1 MNNNNYYYYNNN
13 TVCMERTG
21 NTLMMNDKQKN
32 HDTAVRRFQLLIYF
46 YQSLYLC
53 KCTILTLSQYRFTF
67 KLNFLEITTEQS

>member
-1 MNNNNYYYYNNN
+1 MNNNNNYYYYNN

-21 NTLMMNDKQKN
+21 NTLMMSDKQKN
-32 HDTAVRRFQLLIYF
+32 HDIAVRQSQLLIYL

-53 KCTILTLSQYRFTF
+53 KCTILRLSQYRFTF